1 MSVFLSQ
8 SGVEVDLA
16 TSNQAEK
23 STPDADRPLGMQTV
37 NVNTHDKSIQKEDI
51 EVLE

>member
-1 MSVFLSQ
+1 MGIFRIYGFYVHYAFFLS
-8 SGVEVDLA
+8 
-16 TSNQAEK
+16 
-23 STPDADRPLGMQTV
+23 DADRPLGMQTV